1 MSPGT
6 IRRVTVSDLIV
17 ISFKMIYKFVK
28 QQDSQSQQMI
38 VGDVISTATSVPAV
52 SDIFE
57 FHLMWIKGKHH
68 SNSEPYLC
76 CVTPELIR

>member
-1 MSPGT
+1 
-6 IRRVTVSDLIV
+6 
-17 ISFKMIYKFVK
+17 MIYKFVK

-38 VGDVISTATSVPAV
+38 VGDVISTSTSVPAV
-52 SDIFE
+52 SDIFDQ

-76 CVTPELIR
+76 CVTPELIQ